1 MSDFSK
7 WNTPRV
13 SVTKLLLDSS
23 NPRLSEPGE
32 LAASQGDII
41 SELVSHEKVE
51 TLAKSISA
59 NGYFPNEAPFVIKAE
74 DYYIVVEGNRRIAA
88 CKILLNPEA
97 SPDSAKA
104 RFRKLAAAPSVAD
117 LKKLRVIVAPT
128 ANRSHRSLLRDTP
141 SPRSNSGTL

>member
-13 SVTKLLLDSS
+13 SLAKLLLDSS

-41 SELVSHEKVE
+41 AELVSHEKIE
-51 TLAKSISA
+51 SLARNISA

-74 DYYIVVEGNRRIAA
+74 GYYIVVEGNRRIPAW
-88 CKILLNPEA
+88 KFLLNPE
-97 SPDSAKA
+97 P
-104 RFRKLAAAPSVAD
+104 APE
-117 LKKLRVIVAPT
+117 
-128 ANRSHRSLLRDTP
+128 
-141 SPRSNSGTL
+141 